1 MKFINFK
8 NKKIFIAGK
17 NGLLG
22 SALCK
27 VFKKKEPNA
36 KFLTPSSIKLDL
48 TNFSKTETWFKKTS
62 LIM

>member
-22 SALCK
+22 SAIYK
-27 VFKKKEPNA
+27 VFRI
-36 KFLTPSSIKLDL
+36 LRIKVS
-48 TNFSKTETWFKKTS
+48 TVE
-62 LIM
+62 

>member
-22 SALCK
+22 SAIYK
-27 VFKKKEPNA
+27 VFRIKEPKA
-36 KFLTPSSIKLDL
+36 KYLIPSSKELDL
-48 TNFSKTETWFKKTS
+48 TNLIKQKIGLKT
-62 LIM
+62 

>member
-22 SALCK
+22 SAIHR
-27 VFKKKEPNA
+27 VFKKEPLA
-36 KFLTPSSIKLDL
+36 KLLIPSSKDLDL
-48 TNFSKTETWFKKTS
+48 TNLKD
-62 LIM
+62 